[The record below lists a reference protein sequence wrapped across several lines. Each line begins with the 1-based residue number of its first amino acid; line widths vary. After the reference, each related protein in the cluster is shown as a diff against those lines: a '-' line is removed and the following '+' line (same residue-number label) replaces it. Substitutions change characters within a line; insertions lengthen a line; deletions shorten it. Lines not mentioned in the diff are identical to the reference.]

1 MKLRETFKDHRLC
14 DLACRY
20 RRSPLLRATDWG
32 QSLRLALAG
41 KAASLVGRDYAENLR
56 IPTAAAFIPP
66 PVRPHPL
73 LGGLADE
80 GFEPF
85 LEGGGGD
92 DGVGL
97 AIAGLGDGNARRTD
111 DEMDIGAADRSGG
124 V

>member
-1 MKLRETFKDHRLC
+1 MVLERPPELHPIRSRTSPLDAAGNSA
-14 DLACRY
+14 DSDTPN
-20 RRSPLLRATDWG
+20 RRSPLLPATDWG

-41 KAASLVGRDYAENLR
+41 KAASMVGRDYAENRR

-80 GFEPF
+80 GFELF

-97 AIAGLGDGNARRTD
+97 AIAGLGDGNAR
-111 DEMDIGAADRSGG
+111 
-124 V
+124 